1 MIEINKLIP
10 DICKH
15 ESCLK
20 RAVYEFTNFGS
31 NGGTLTISASNE
43 DDNNVF
49 IKQSTVT
56 IGYSCE
62 HHVEE
67 VNKMLTEIYNNE

>member
-1 MIEINKLIP
+1 MIQVNKLIP

-15 ESCLK
+15 GPCLK
-20 RAVYEFTNFGS
+20 RAVYEFTDLSDDGK
-31 NGGTLTISASNE
+31 LTISASNDSE
-43 DDNNVF
+43 NHMFVET
-49 IKQSTVT
+49 SHVT

-67 VNKMLTEIYNNE
+67 VNKLLKDIYET

>member
-10 DICKH
+10 DICKY

-31 NGGTLTISASNE
+31 NGGRLTISASSE

-56 IGYSCE
+56 IGYACNN
-62 HHVEE
+62 HVEE
-67 VNKMLTEIYNNE
+67 VRKMLKEIYDE

>member
-1 MIEINKLIP
+1 MIQINKLIP

-15 ESCLK
+15 EPCFK
-20 RAVYEFTNFGS
+20 KAMYEFTNFS
-31 NGGTLTISASNE
+31 NSGTLTINASSE

-67 VNKMLTEIYNNE
+67 VSKLLKDIYREDK